1 MAYGG
6 RLLETTLREALRN
19 GDARLVRE
27 RCRREPGFEERL
39 VALTAHLRTNLAPY
53 MLAALAREL
62 RGADVRSEAA
72 LERAIDEV
80 SRAAQILIEGLVT
93 NAPARDREVVA
104 ERARARSRERFGA
117 AAGG

>member
-27 RCRREPGFEERL
+27 RCRREPVFEDRL

-62 RGADVRSEAA
+62 RGADVRSELA
-72 LERAIDEV
+72 LERAIDDV
-80 SRAAQILIEGLVT
+80 IGLPLVELEQLT
-93 NAPARDREVVA
+93 
-104 ERARARSRERFGA
+104 
-117 AAGG
+117 AGSHCPP